1 MYDVFNRVP
10 ATLQCIVKVMIPY
23 IEKRGKMAIMDY
35 QAWLKDPIE
44 FTKKLLDLKKE
55 MDDLLNYSFKN
66 N

>member
-10 ATLQCIVKVMIPY
+10 STLQLIVKVMIPY
-23 IEKRGKMAIMDY
+23 IEKRGKMTLMDN

-55 MDDLLNYSFKN
+55 MDDLLDYSFKN

>member
-1 MYDVFNRVP
+1 MN
-10 ATLQCIVKVMIPY
+10 PY
-23 IEKRGKMAIMDY
+23 IEKRGKMAIMDN

-55 MDDLLNYSFKN
+55 MDDMLDYSFKN